1 MSPCHRTTLKARARA
16 RTITT
21 PLRMSTLSLSRRR
34 RTCTM
39 AEAAADNNTPHPYSN
54 ILSSSTTR
62 LSRSYLRHP
71 ITTSIIPITPIMH
84 ITLKPTP
91 IIIIIMLPP

>member
-1 MSPCHRTTLKARARA
+1 
-16 RTITT
+16 
-21 PLRMSTLSLSRRR
+21 MSTISLRSSRSSR

-54 ILSSSTTR
+54 ILSSSTT
-62 LSRSYLRHP
+62 SITRSYLRHP

-84 ITLKPTP
+84 ITLKPTH
-91 IIIIIMLPP
+91 IIIIMLLPP